1 MRHFTAESIR
11 GLDEGFRRNLIN
23 SLHGARP
30 ALLVGTTSATGTDNL
45 AVFSQVLH
53 IGANPPLTGILF
65 RPDSVE
71 RHTLTN
77 IRNNGAFT
85 LNTATTAMA
94 KQVHQTSARYPQDV
108 SEFAACGLTPIR
120 MHSSRAPCVAESP
133 IQIELRLVREI
144 PITENGTILVVGEI
158 LHMYLRDDLLSDDG
172 FVAHHIADSL
182 AVAGLNAYFGLRNG
196 QRLSY
201 AKPDQPIQFEPLC
214 EA

>member
-1 MRHFTAESIR
+1 
-11 GLDEGFRRNLIN
+11 
-23 SLHGARP
+23 
-30 ALLVGTTSATGTDNL
+30 LLVGTTSATGTDNL

-77 IRNNGAFT
+77 IRKNGAFT

-94 KQVHQTSARYPQDV
+94 KQVHQTSARYPRDV
-108 SEFAACGLTPIR
+108 SEFEACGLTSIR
-120 MHSSRAPCVAESP
+120 MHSSHAPCVAESP
-133 IQIELRLVREI
+133 IQIVLRLVREI

-158 LHMYLRDDLLSDDG
+158 LHIYLQDDLISEDG

-182 AVAGLNAYFGLRNG
+182 AVAGLDAYFGLRNG

-201 AKPDQPIQFEPLC
+201 AKPDEPIQCEPL
-214 EA
+214 

>member
-1 MRHFTAESIR
+1 MRHFTAESIA
-11 GLDEGFRRNLIN
+11 GLDERFRRNLIN
-23 SLHGARP
+23 SLHGVRP

-77 IRNNGAFT
+77 IRHNGAFT

-94 KQVHQTSARYPQDV
+94 KQVHQTSARYPRDV
-108 SEFAACGLTPIR
+108 SEFETCGLTSIR
-120 MHSSRAPCVAESP
+120 MHSLHAPCVAESP
-133 IQIELRLVREI
+133 IQIVLRLVREI

-158 LHMYLRDDLLSDDG
+158 LHIYLQDDLISEDG

-182 AVAGLNAYFGLRNG
+182 AVAGLDAYFGLRNG

-201 AKPDQPIQFEPLC
+201 AKPYQPIQCEPL
-214 EA
+214 